1 MSHAVTIAQKEL
13 RSSLNS
19 PIAYVFIALFA
30 VASWGIF
37 FHVEK
42 FFARDEA
49 SMRGFFDWIPWLL
62 WGLAPP
68 LTMRLWADERRLGT
82 WEVLATT
89 PVTTTSLVLGKF
101 LASWA
106 LLALALLFTFAIPVV
121 VSSFG
126 SLDWGP
132 VVGGYVGAL
141 LLGAAYVA
149 LGLVGSALAQD
160 QFVALVLGWVFGL
173 VTLLPGLPFWE
184 TTVNRGVADALRGF
198 AFNSRFESIAR
209 GLIDAR
215 DVLFY
220 ATATAFLLVLNI
232 AIVNWR
238 RYSS

>member
-1 MSHAVTIAQKEL
+1 MSHSVTIAQKEL

-62 WGLAPP
+62 WGLAPA

-82 WEVLATT
+82 WEILATT
-89 PVTTTSLVLGKF
+89 PVTTSALVIGKF

-106 LLALALLFTFAIPVV
+106 LLALALLFTLAIPCVV
-121 VSSFG
+121 NSYG
-126 SLDWGP
+126 NLDWGP
-132 VVGGYVGAL
+132 VAGGYLGAL
-141 LLGAAYVA
+141 LLGAAYLA
-149 LGLVGSALAQD
+149 LGLVASSLVQD
-160 QFVALVLGWVFGL
+160 QFVALVVAWALGL
-173 VTLLPGLPFWE
+173 LTLLPGLPFWE
-184 TTVNRGVADALRGF
+184 SAVNRGVADALRGF

-238 RYSS
+238 RFSS